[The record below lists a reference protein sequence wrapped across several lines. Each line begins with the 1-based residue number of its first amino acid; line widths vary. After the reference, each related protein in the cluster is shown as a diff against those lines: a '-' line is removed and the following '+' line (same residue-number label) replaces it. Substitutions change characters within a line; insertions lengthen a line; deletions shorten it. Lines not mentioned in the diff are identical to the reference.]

1 MRQTLSLSLPL
12 SHPLPLLSHTH
23 RTLYLLG
30 YIPRD
35 NRVYLGDKELN
46 VVSYS
51 LQLSV
56 LEYQTAIMRKD
67 FDTADKVDRK
77 YLIFVGT
84 RQFDVFFLSFSF

>member
-1 MRQTLSLSLPL
+1 MCVCVCVCEREREREGEREREREREREIYI
-12 SHPLPLLSHTH
+12 HNVCTH
-23 RTLYLLG
+23 DRTLYLLG

-67 FDTADKVDRK
+67 FDTADKVCC
-77 YLIFVGT
+77 T
-84 RQFDVFFLSFSF
+84 

>member
-1 MRQTLSLSLPL
+1 M
-12 SHPLPLLSHTH
+12 
-23 RTLYLLG
+23 YLLG

-35 NRVYLGDKELN
+35 NRVYLGDKEMN

-67 FDTADKVDRK
+67 FDTADRVSRSCHCHM
-77 YLIFVGT
+77 IVM
-84 RQFDVFFLSFSF
+84 

>member
-1 MRQTLSLSLPL
+1 V
-12 SHPLPLLSHTH
+12 
-23 RTLYLLG
+23 LG
-30 YIPRD
+30 YIPRV

-67 FDTADKVDRK
+67 FDTADKVGRGGR
-77 YLIFVGT
+77 L
-84 RQFDVFFLSFSF
+84 

>member
-1 MRQTLSLSLPL
+1 MCQSLS
-12 SHPLPLLSHTH
+12 HTHTH

-67 FDTADKVDRK
+67 FDTADKVDGK
-77 YLIFVGT
+77 CLILMGLGNLT
-84 RQFDVFFLSFSF
+84 FFSLSFSF